1 MEIYKHDK
9 SDAMLE
15 RAGKVIPSGVY
26 GHLGPAEGCFIPI
39 SAYPKFAERAKG
51 SYFYDVD
58 GNKYLDYMC
67 AYGPNVLGYCDDD
80 VDRAV
85 MEQMKLGN
93 CITNPTVKM
102 VEFAELLVDT
112 VASADWAFF
121 AKNGGDTTTLSIMA
135 ARHATGNKKI
145 IFTKGYYH
153 GVAQWCQKK
162 DSPGVIGED
171 IANNLLVDFN
181 DIEGLKKMIA
191 DNKGE
196 IAAFISTPYMHG
208 NFIENVL
215 PKEGYWQEVR
225 RLCTENGIVLIIDDV
240 RCGFRLDLAGSDHY
254 YGFKAD
260 MICFCKALA
269 NGYNVS
275 ALCGVDALRG
285 AVSSIMYTGSYWM
298 SAIPFAAG
306 IATITK
312 MREQDSANKQLAM
325 GRKICDTFAKVAKEN
340 GADLIIS
347 GEPTLFYLRLAM
359 DKSLCVH
366 QEWIAECVKRGVFL
380 TNHHNHFTN
389 LSLTDADI
397 NLTAEVADEA
407 MKVVK
412 ANHPSKNWG

>member
-325 GRKICDTFAKVAKEN
+325 GRKI
-340 GADLIIS
+340 
-347 GEPTLFYLRLAM
+347 
-359 DKSLCVH
+359 
-366 QEWIAECVKRGVFL
+366 
-380 TNHHNHFTN
+380 
-389 LSLTDADI
+389 
-397 NLTAEVADEA
+397 
-407 MKVVK
+407 
-412 ANHPSKNWG
+412 

>member
-1 MEIYKHDK
+1 
-9 SDAMLE
+9 
-15 RAGKVIPSGVY
+15 
-26 GHLGPAEGCFIPI
+26 
-39 SAYPKFAERAKG
+39 
-51 SYFYDVD
+51 
-58 GNKYLDYMC
+58 
-67 AYGPNVLGYCDDD
+67 
-80 VDRAV
+80 
-85 MEQMKLGN
+85 
-93 CITNPTVKM
+93 
-102 VEFAELLVDT
+102 
-112 VASADWAFF
+112 
-121 AKNGGDTTTLSIMA
+121 
-135 ARHATGNKKI
+135 
-145 IFTKGYYH
+145 
-153 GVAQWCQKK
+153 
-162 DSPGVIGED
+162 
-171 IANNLLVDFN
+171 
-181 DIEGLKKMIA
+181 MIA